1 MLQQPTLSGF
11 QWFLLNVAGFKI
23 TSLPP
28 ASPVVAWALSFA
40 VQIVNP
46 ALRAASGC
54 GPPIAGTPETS
65 VYVTAVY
72 NLATDL
78 VVQFAQDQPGSGFF
92 ARLRKKLN
100 VNSFV
105 SGVISGASDESTSQT
120 MVVQEAAK
128 NFTLDDLQRLKTP
141 WGRAYLALA
150 QAFGPTTWGL
160 S

>member
-11 QWFLLNVAGFKI
+11 QWFLLNVAHFNANV
-23 TSLPP
+23 LPP
-28 ASPVVAWALSFA
+28 TSPTVAWALSFA

-78 VVQFAQDQPGSGFF
+78 VVQFVQDQQGFSFF
-92 ARLRKKLN
+92 AKLRKKLN

-105 SGVISGASDESTSQT
+105 SGVISAASDESTSQT

-128 NFTLDDLQRLKTP
+128 NFTLQDLQNLKTP
-141 WGRAYLALA
+141 WGRMYLSLA
-150 QAFGPTTWGL
+150 QAYGPTLWGL
-160 S
+160 T